1 MLNQLWLR
9 VRTGAAPAGG
19 GEGGE
24 SHNHACAARGGRLR
38 RLRRLSPETRANR
51 TCVMALRPQ
60 RTFRRRQVESS
71 DSDSD
76 GPEERPAEEPG
87 EPGLPSAGGRA
98 EGVEPLRRAR
108 GARGRGRVWASS
120 KRSPGTASR
129 GAGDRGSGRGLIRRA
144 PAPEASVVFGLSERF
159 CRLWWHVV
167 VCVL

>member
-1 MLNQLWLR
+1 MRSPRRALAQ
-9 VRTGAAPAGG
+9 AP
-19 GEGGE
+19 EIE
-24 SHNHACAARGGRLR
+24 
-38 RLRRLSPETRANR
+38 PETRANR

-71 DSDSD
+71 DSD

-87 EPGLPSAGGRA
+87 EPGQPSAGGRA

-120 KRSPGTASR
+120 RRSPVTASR

-144 PAPEASVVFGLSERF
+144 PAPEASMVFGLPER
-159 CRLWWHVV
+159 L
-167 VCVL
+167 L